1 VIDEVYL
8 DRIGGRI
15 VTLVEYHQERQRR
28 RVEQIPVF
36 CTECKHRAVPYD
48 PADLEKPRGF
58 RHFGSPDQGRPW
70 CLKGDNGRRGGEV
83 VWRLHSEE
91 YGRTVRAAFIGSNML
106 ETAYRFCCAGSWG
119 ELDAAR
125 FMGLLRWADS
135 RNLWRAEGLRQ
146 WQIGF
151 HLLREHQFTHKDTRF
166 YFDWRLSADIARVVK
181 ADGSLHSMPER
192 WALVRMFLDSRK
204 PTHGGPL
211 LFSEAAL
218 GQLAGQA
225 GWRCRREAE
234 RLRGLLAA

>member
-1 VIDEVYL
+1 MIDEVYL

-83 VWRLHSEE
+83 VWRL
-91 YGRTVRAAFIGSNML
+91 
-106 ETAYRFCCAGSWG
+106 
-119 ELDAAR
+119 
-125 FMGLLRWADS
+125 
-135 RNLWRAEGLRQ
+135 
-146 WQIGF
+146 
-151 HLLREHQFTHKDTRF
+151 
-166 YFDWRLSADIARVVK
+166 SADIARVVK